1 MGKGDIKTKRGKYFA
16 GSFGK
21 KRPKKKSRV
30 SAPVIKATPVP
41 AAKPKAEKTVKIA
54 EPATPEVV
62 KTPEKEQVKEKP
74 AKPKTAAAKPKT
86 TKSKPKE
93 TKESKE

>member
-1 MGKGDIKTKRGKYFA
+1 MGKGDIKTKRGKFFA

-21 KRPKKKSRV
+21 KRRKKKNRV
-30 SAPVIKATPVP
+30 SAPVIKATPVA
-41 AAKPKAEKTVKIA
+41 AAKPKAEKAIKIA

-62 KTPEKEQVKEKP
+62 STPEKEQVKEKATKAKAAP
-74 AKPKTAAAKPKT
+74 AKPKA

-93 TKESKE
+93 AKE